1 MHPISNI
8 KAFFCVR
15 RISERSLSGTKD
27 STAATMSERTHTLA
41 ELAKMEMVRNYFIDN
56 GVFDKEGLN
65 DYINHEQGN

>member
-1 MHPISNI
+1 
-8 KAFFCVR
+8 
-15 RISERSLSGTKD
+15 
-27 STAATMSERTHTLA
+27 MSERNHTLT

>member
-1 MHPISNI
+1 MPNKNNI
-8 KAFFCVR
+8 NIVQCGYCFYLCEK
-15 RISERSLSGTKD
+15 ELQ
-27 STAATMSERTHTLA
+27 A